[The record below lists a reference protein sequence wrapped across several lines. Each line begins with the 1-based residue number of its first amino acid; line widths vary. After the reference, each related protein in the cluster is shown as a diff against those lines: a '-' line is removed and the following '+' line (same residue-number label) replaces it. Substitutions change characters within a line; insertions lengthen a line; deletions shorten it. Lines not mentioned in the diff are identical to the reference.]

1 MRKLDFG
8 PAYTDQALR
17 LNFILALIKEGRIL
31 GKDNG
36 VSLGRS
42 EEAVAPLQSALT
54 MADNF
59 VHQDP
64 NDQNSRGRL
73 AMAGL
78 LLADILRHSDERRSL
93 SIYDH
98 TLSHTAEVKNNS
110 SFRRFEVSAL
120 AGSSYPLL
128 RLGRP
133 AEAGQRLDAAFTRLS
148 QLDLY
153 PAERI
158 GPGSEADKTLRAL
171 ADYEAARGGVGR
183 AIEIYE
189 ELLRKVLAWQPKPDT
204 SLAGA
209 VDLSRVYAALA
220 GLYRRTGR
228 NDLAS
233 ALEARRLELWRGW
246 DARLPDSNFVRR
258 QLNAASGPVE

>member
-1 MRKLDFG
+1 
-8 PAYTDQALR
+8 
-17 LNFILALIKEGRIL
+17 
-31 GKDNG
+31 
-36 VSLGRS
+36 
-42 EEAVAPLQSALT
+42 

-78 LLADILRHSDERRSL
+78 LLADITRHSDALRSL
-93 SIYDH
+93 AIYDH
-98 TLSHTAEVKNNS
+98 TLLHTAEVKNNS
-110 SFRRFEVSAL
+110 GFRRFEVSAL
-120 AGSSYPLL
+120 AGSTYPLL
-128 RLGRP
+128 RLRRP
-133 AEAGQRLDAAFTRLS
+133 AEARQRLDAAFTRLS
-148 QLDLY
+148 QLKLY

-171 ADYEAARGGVGR
+171 ADYEAGRGEVLH

-189 ELLRKVLAWQPKPDT
+189 ELLRKILAWQPKPDT
-204 SLAGA
+204 SLAGT

-228 NDLAS
+228 NDFAS
-233 ALEARRLELWRGW
+233 SLEARRLELWRYW
-246 DARLPDSNFVRR
+246 DARLPDKSFVTL
-258 QLNAASGPVE
+258 QLSAASGPVK